1 MTAQEIA
8 EAIAERVRREG
19 DATFVMLAQDMPEHF
34 QSGAME
40 IGLLDRNIVYWQN
53 ASPEALEAIEIF
65 RRMPGMS
72 LEPTQPLCYLI
83 DGGVLSLPFARS
95 IRAYD
100 KPHWLPM
107 LFTSRT
113 SSATSQPPAPRD

>member
-19 DATFVMLAQDMPEHF
+19 DATFVMLARDMPEHF

-53 ASPEALEAIEIF
+53 ASAEALEAIEVF

-72 LEPTQPLCYLI
+72 FEPTQPLCYMI
-83 DGGVLSLPFARS
+83 DGGVLNLPIARKLQTY
-95 IRAYD
+95 A

-107 LFTSRT
+107 LFTTEQR
-113 SSATSQPPAPRD
+113 R